1 MNFLEPWLIFE
12 ACAWVVLIAVIN
24 IMMPN
29 KKK

>member
-1 MNFLEPWLIFE
+1 MNFLEHWLIFE

-24 IMMPN
+24 IMPN